1 LIRLTRLKLPDETYP
16 ENAHLRLQRN
26 YVVAIKLSMGL
37 CPTSLT
43 LYLTAGTIV
52 LLGRALSDA
61 GVLAPIA
68 SRYEIMCPAFG

>member
-1 LIRLTRLKLPDETYP
+1 MVT
-16 ENAHLRLQRN
+16 
-26 YVVAIKLSMGL
+26 IKLSMGL